1 MRILQV
7 IDHLNVGGA
16 ERVLV
21 DLTNI
26 LNENKQDVTV
36 LCLLKKAKL
45 DAQLNKDIN
54 VIYLHRKNKF
64 NPLYLI
70 KLYTILRKYDVIHI
84 HLRQVLRYVSLLFY
98 TTRINRKRVIIF
110 QDHFGKIET
119 EKTISSSIKE
129 AMKRCTAYVGVSDQ
143 LTNWAKSNSINS
155 NIFKL
160 SNIVRQNKV
169 DISSSLSLTQIN
181 IVSVGNF
188 RPQKNYEFLCQLI
201 AQSSQDYNFTIYGQL
216 IDLAYYNKIKDLISD
231 LKIEDHV
238 KIISDCENIVSE
250 LPKYH
255 LGLHCA
261 TSETGPLVALE
272 YLSMQIPFVAYNTGE
287 VAKDVGKTFPSFI
300 QKDFDVEN
308 WNANI
313 DMILKRRAD
322 YVKELKSFFTEK
334 YSEDVYLEN
343 CISIYQKLIA
353 IK

>member
-1 MRILQV
+1 MKVLQV

-26 LNENKQDVTV
+26 LNENQYNVTV

-45 DAQLNKDIN
+45 DEQLNKNIN

-70 KLYTILRKYDVIHI
+70 KLYIILRKYDVIHI

-98 TTRINRKRVIIF
+98 TTRLNKKKVIIF
-110 QDHFGKIET
+110 QDHFGKIDT
-119 EKTISSSIKE
+119 EKTISPSIKE
-129 AMKRCTAYVGVSDQ
+129 AMKRCTAYIGVSDQ
-143 LTNWAKSNSINS
+143 LTNWAKSNTINS

-169 DISSSLSLTQIN
+169 GINSNLSSTQIH

-201 AQSSQDYNFTIYGQL
+201 AQSSDEYNYTIYGQL
-216 IDLAYYNKIKDLISD
+216 VDLNYYHKIKDLISD
-231 LKIEDHV
+231 LKIEDKV
-238 KIISDCENIVSE
+238 TIITDCDNIVSE

-261 TSETGPLVALE
+261 TSETGPLVAIE

-287 VAKDVGKTFPSFI
+287 VAMDVGKTFPSFI
-300 QKDFDVEN
+300 QKDFNVEN
-308 WNANI
+308 WNTNI
-313 DMILKRRAD
+313 NTILEHRAD
-322 YVKELKSFFTEK
+322 FVKELKSFFTKK
-334 YSEDVYLEN
+334 YSEDAYLEN

-353 IK
+353 KQ